1 MTLFVDLM
9 CENLLKK
16 MLSKKKWALI
26 VLFV

>member
-1 MTLFVDLM
+1 MTLFVGLM

-26 VLFV
+26 VLFA